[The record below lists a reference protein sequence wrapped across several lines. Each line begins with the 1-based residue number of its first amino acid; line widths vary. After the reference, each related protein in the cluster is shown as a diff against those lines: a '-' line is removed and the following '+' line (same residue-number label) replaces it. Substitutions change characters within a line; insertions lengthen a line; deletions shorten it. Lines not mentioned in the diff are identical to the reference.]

1 MEHLMLQQLTEC
13 QAPAHNSTVVS
24 MSYDTLRVTQTILL
38 HHNENCAISVTIV
51 RIVCLCVCVFV
62 FMRLCGAFGARGR
75 SGSLLR
81 SEGLMAPLS
90 VNWQVKSL
98 KASRILFDETEM
110 KPWRSSGYSNPVKKN
125 SGTV

>member
-51 RIVCLCVCVFV
+51 RIVCLCVCAFLCVYAFV
-62 FMRLCGAFGARGR
+62 WRLRGSGAERIFT
-75 SGSLLR
+75 
-81 SEGLMAPLS
+81 S
-90 VNWQVKSL
+90 V
-98 KASRILFDETEM
+98 
-110 KPWRSSGYSNPVKKN
+110 
-125 SGTV
+125 